1 MTNLQEDEL
10 VKVIR
15 WKLDIPVEPAS
26 RRTQEVWAQIVNEV
40 EYNKVASIVAESLTG
55 LLKQAVEFKLGLDI
69 GQSVSEEDIFSF
81 QSLWLCFTDWIKV
94 SETPMI
100 SSISIKIQ
108 EIFSRNSFC
117 DECLSIDPLVQS
129 TLWTLGLDPLSMYEG
144 NYYKMNYKKWKRL
157 ENKSSFPEIASE
169 ITNYLA
175 EHLLGE
181 VIKYRLDLLKDHV
194 ANKED
199 IKLFDL
205 KWGCFKKWLYDEEGK
220 RSPLISREI
229 MKGLVKASPDQIQHL
244 LRNVSDVNK
253 SAGSS
258 IANNQ
263 VVNLQSTETG
273 TTPSIVAQ
281 WKYLPVPDDPDKHT
295 EFDSRCMDIPDGF
308 KLIGARTRGKKH
320 KHEGTNCDDWF
331 HFTISG
337 DWTIISVSDGAG
349 SKKFSRVGSE
359 VACKAAVTQLSASLK
374 DHKVK
379 YRDTWSAETFRR
391 DDTGVGFAEEDL
403 EFIQKALHMSMLSAY
418 EAMEKATAERFNSA
432 DHLEILGRRLEISDL
447 SATLL
452 LAVHTTV
459 QLQNGETSL
468 IFTCS
473 IGDGMVAVVDKN
485 GATRLLM
492 TPDSGQYS
500 GEVTFLSKKEVQ
512 PEKLVGRTFPFL
524 GTVRAL
530 LAMTDGVADDY
541 FPNDPGMSLLYGD
554 LIINQIINLQGT
566 DELTVAKA
574 LSETKLPTQADVS
587 KAEFHKLVERITDK
601 YPTKVMIRSMATYAE
616 KLDIPVQ
623 DVLASPALLIAGSSG
638 ETMFNEIL
646 PEEKLRVWL
655 DSYQV
660 RGSFDDRT
668 LVIMYR
674 EVL

>member
-1 MTNLQEDEL
+1 MTNSQEDEL

-26 RRTQEVWAQIVNEV
+26 RRTQEVWSQIVNEDD
-40 EYNKVASIVAESLTG
+40 YNKVASIVAESLTG
-55 LLKQAVEFKLGLDI
+55 LLKQAIECKFGLDI
-69 GQSVSEEDIFSF
+69 SQSVSDEDSV
-81 QSLWLCFTDWIKV
+81 SLHALWQCFTDWIKV
-94 SETPMI
+94 SETHMI
-100 SSISIKIQ
+100 SYISIKIQ
-108 EIFSRNSFC
+108 EIFNKNLFRDPS
-117 DECLSIDPLVQS
+117 LSIGYLAKLILWKLELVPPFMYDRNRRKWEI
-129 TLWTLGLDPLSMYEG
+129 LEKELD
-144 NYYKMNYKKWKRL
+144 
-157 ENKSSFPEIASE
+157 FPGIASE
-169 ITNYLA
+169 IAKFLA
-175 EHLLGE
+175 EHLLEE
-181 VIKYRLDLLKDHV
+181 VIRYRLDLLKDHV

-199 IKLFDL
+199 IQIFDS
-205 KWGCFKKWLYDEEGK
+205 KWDCFKKWLHDEEGK

-229 MKGLVKASPDQIQHL
+229 MNGLVKASPDQIQHL
-244 LRNVSDVNK
+244 LRNVSDINK

-281 WKYLPVPDDPDKHT
+281 WKYLPVPDGPDKHT

-331 HFTISG
+331 HFTVSG

-391 DDTGVGFAEEDL
+391 DDTGVSFAEEDL
-403 EFIQKALHMSMLSAY
+403 EFIQKALHISMLSAY

-432 DHLEILGRRLEISDL
+432 DHSEVLGRRLEISDL

-566 DELTVAKA
+566 DELTVTKA
-574 LSETKLPTQADVS
+574 LSETKLPTLADVS

-601 YPTKVMIRSMATYAE
+601 YPTKVGYLS
-616 KLDIPVQ
+616 V
-623 DVLASPALLIAGSSG
+623 
-638 ETMFNEIL
+638 IL
-646 PEEKLRVWL
+646 STSL
-655 DSYQV
+655 
-660 RGSFDDRT
+660 
-668 LVIMYR
+668 
-674 EVL
+674 

>member
-1 MTNLQEDEL
+1 MTNSQEDEL

-26 RRTQEVWAQIVNEV
+26 RRTQEVWSQIVNEV
-40 EYNKVASIVAESLTG
+40 DYNKVASIVAESLTG
-55 LLKQAVEFKLGLDI
+55 LLKQAIECKFGLDI
-69 GQSVSEEDIFSF
+69 SQSVSDEDSA
-81 QSLWLCFTDWIKV
+81 SLHALWQCFTDWIKV
-94 SETPMI
+94 SGIYMI
-100 SSISIKIQ
+100 SNSSIKIQ
-108 EIFSRNSFC
+108 EIFNNNLFRDST
-117 DECLSIDPLVQS
+117 LSIDHLAQLILWKLELAPLF
-129 TLWTLGLDPLSMYEG
+129 MYERT
-144 NYYKMNYKKWKRL
+144 NPKINCRKWKRL
-157 ENKSSFPEIASE
+157 ENKLDFPGIASE
-169 ITNYLA
+169 IAKFLA
-175 EHLLGE
+175 EHLLEE
-181 VIKYRLDLLKDHV
+181 VIRYRLDLLKDHV

-199 IKLFDL
+199 IELFDS
-205 KWGCFKKWLYDEEGK
+205 KWGCFKKWLHDEDGN
-220 RSPLISREI
+220 RSLLISREI
-229 MKGLVKASPDQIQHL
+229 RNGLAKASSDQVQHL

-273 TTPSIVAQ
+273 TTPSIVAK
-281 WKYLPVPDDPDKHT
+281 WKYLPIPDDPDKHT
-295 EFDSRCMDIPDGF
+295 EFDSRRMDIPDGF

-331 HFTISG
+331 HFTVSG

-391 DDTGVGFAEEDL
+391 DDTGVSFAEEDL
-403 EFIQKALHMSMLSAY
+403 EFIQKALHISMLSAY

-432 DHLEILGRRLEISDL
+432 DHFEVLGRRLEISDL

-530 LAMTDGVADDY
+530 LVMTDGVADDY

-554 LIINQIINLQGT
+554 LILNQIINLQGT
-566 DELTVAKA
+566 DEQTVAKA
-574 LSETKLPTQADVS
+574 LSKTKLPTLADVS
-587 KAEFHKLVERITDK
+587 NAEFYKLVERITDK
-601 YPTKVMIRSMATYAE
+601 YPTKVMIHSMVTYAE

-623 DVLASPALLIAGSSG
+623 DVLASPALLMAGSIG

-674 EVL
+674 EVF